1 MNSKLLA
8 ICVGQ
13 AQALFF
19 NSPTT
24 DLTPD
29 LTPDP
34 TPDPTPPLAS
44 MPAHRS
50 AIRKKAISTLDHP
63 QPIAVELLGV
73 TGDEQVDRTFHGGP
87 SRAVYAYP
95 AEHYAFWTTVRAQAK
110 QHEPM
115 AWGAMGENL
124 VLQGLL
130 ETQLW
135 LGDHVY
141 VGAVQLR
148 VEAPRQ
154 PCFKFNTVMGFRQ
167 ASKMMVQS
175 GFTGVYLSVLQ
186 PGVITAGDSVR
197 VVPGDRVLSLTER
210 HTLLNRS
217 PQRSLW

>member
-13 AQALFF
+13 SQALFGH
-19 NSPTT
+19 SGPPPSA
-24 DLTPD
+24 PD
-29 LTPDP
+29 LARTP
-34 TPDPTPPLAS
+34 AEE
-44 MPAHRS
+44 PAPVHRS
-50 AIRKKAISTLDHP
+50 AIRKKAVSTLDDP
-63 QPIAVELLGV
+63 QPIDVGFLGV
-73 TGDEQVDRTFHGGP
+73 AGDEQVDRTVHGGP
-87 SRAVYAYP
+87 ARAVYAYP
-95 AEHYAFWTTVRAQAK
+95 AEHYPFWTTVRAQAK
-110 QHEPM
+110 QSE
-115 AWGAMGENL
+115 ALVWGAMGENL

-141 VGAVQLR
+141 VGAVQFR

-175 GFTGVYLSVLQ
+175 GFTGVYLSVLT

-197 VVPGDRVLSLTER
+197 VAPGDRVLSLAEQ
-210 HTLLNRS
+210 HSLSNRN

>member
-1 MNSKLLA
+1 MNAQLIA
-8 ICVGQ
+8 ICIGQ
-13 AQALFF
+13 AQALFGH
-19 NSPTT
+19 SGTSGSDPA
-24 DLTPD
+24 
-29 LTPDP
+29 P
-34 TPDPTPPLAS
+34 TPE
-44 MPAHRS
+44 HRS
-50 AIRKKAISTLDHP
+50 AIRKNTISTLDHP
-63 QPIAVELLGV
+63 QPIAVGLLGV
-73 TGDEQVDRTFHGGP
+73 TGDDQVDRTVHGGP
-87 SRAVYAYP
+87 TRAVYAYP
-95 AEHYAFWTTVRAQAK
+95 AEHYAFWTTVRAQAG
-110 QHEPM
+110 QHHPL

-141 VGAVQLR
+141 VGEVQLR

-197 VVPGDRVLSLTER
+197 VVPGDRVLSLAER
-210 HTLLNRS
+210 HALSNRT

>member
-8 ICVGQ
+8 ICVGRSE
-13 AQALFF
+13 ALFF
-19 NSPTT
+19 DSPTS
-24 DLTPD
+24 
-29 LTPDP
+29 DP
-34 TPDPTPPLAS
+34 TSNPTSDPAPTREPA
-44 MPAHRS
+44 PAHRS

-63 QPIAVELLGV
+63 EPVAVEVLGV
-73 TGDEQVDRTFHGGP
+73 AGDDQVDRTVHGGP
-87 SRAVYAYP
+87 TRAIYAYP
-95 AEHYAFWTTVRAQAK
+95 AEHYAFWTTVRAQAR
-110 QHEPM
+110 QHEPL
-115 AWGAMGENL
+115 AWGAIGENL

-130 ETQLW
+130 ETRLW

-141 VGAVQLR
+141 IGAVQLR

-175 GFTGVYLSVLQ
+175 GFTGIYLSVLQ

>member
-1 MNSKLLA
+1 MNAQLLA

-13 AQALFF
+13 AEALF
-19 NSPTT
+19 S
-24 DLTPD
+24 TPRAAGSE
-29 LTPDP
+29 LKPA
-34 TPDPTPPLAS
+34 LAQA
-44 MPAHRS
+44 PAHQS
-50 AIRKKAISTLDHP
+50 AIRKKAISTRE
-63 QPIAVELLGV
+63 QPYPISVGPHGV
-73 TGDEQVDRTFHGGP
+73 TGDHQVDQSVHGGP
-87 SRAVYAYP
+87 TRAVYAYP
-95 AEHYAFWTTVRAQAK
+95 AEHYAFWTTVRSQVGQQEAL
-110 QHEPM
+110 

-135 LGDHVY
+135 LGDHIII
-141 VGAVQLR
+141 GAVQLR
-148 VEAPRQ
+148 VESPRQ

-186 PGVITAGDSVR
+186 PGVITAGDSVK

>member
-13 AQALFF
+13 SQALFF
-19 NSPTT
+19 NSPTP
-24 DLTPD
+24 DSTPD
-29 LTPDP
+29 STPDP
-34 TPDPTPPLAS
+34 T
-44 MPAHRS
+44 PAHRS

-63 QPIAVELLGV
+63 QSIAVGILGV
-73 TGDEQVDRTFHGGP
+73 AGDDQVDRTVHGGP
-87 SRAVYAYP
+87 TRALYAYP
-95 AEHYAFWTTVRAQAK
+95 AEHYAFWTTVRAQAR
-110 QHEPM
+110 QHEPL

-141 VGAVQLR
+141 VGEVQLR

-175 GFTGVYLSVLQ
+175 GFTGIYLSVLQ

>member
-13 AQALFF
+13 SQTLFF
-19 NSPTT
+19 NSPTP
-24 DLTPD
+24 DSTPD
-29 LTPDP
+29 STPDP
-34 TPDPTPPLAS
+34 T
-44 MPAHRS
+44 PAHRS

-63 QPIAVELLGV
+63 QSIAVGILGV
-73 TGDEQVDRTFHGGP
+73 AGDDQVDRTVHGGP
-87 SRAVYAYP
+87 TRALYAYP
-95 AEHYAFWTTVRAQAK
+95 AEHYAFWTTVRAQAR
-110 QHEPM
+110 QHEPL

-141 VGAVQLR
+141 VGEVQLR

-175 GFTGVYLSVLQ
+175 GFTGIYLSVLQ

>member
-13 AQALFF
+13 SQALFF
-19 NSPTT
+19 NSPTP
-24 DLTPD
+24 DSTPD
-29 LTPDP
+29 STPDP
-34 TPDPTPPLAS
+34 T
-44 MPAHRS
+44 PAHRS

-63 QPIAVELLGV
+63 QSIAVGILGV
-73 TGDEQVDRTFHGGP
+73 AGDDQVDRTVHGGP
-87 SRAVYAYP
+87 TRALYAYP
-95 AEHYAFWTTVRAQAK
+95 AEHYAFWTTVRAQAR
-110 QHEPM
+110 QHEPL

-141 VGAVQLR
+141 VGEVQLR

-175 GFTGVYLSVLQ
+175 GFSGIYLSVLQ

-197 VVPGDRVLSLTER
+197 VVSGDRVLSLTER

>member
-13 AQALFF
+13 SQALFS
-19 NSPTT
+19 NSP
-24 DLTPD
+24 
-29 LTPDP
+29 TPDP
-34 TPDPTPPLAS
+34 TPDPT
-44 MPAHRS
+44 PAHRS

-63 QPIAVELLGV
+63 QSIAVGILGV
-73 TGDEQVDRTFHGGP
+73 AGDDQVDRTVHGGP
-87 SRAVYAYP
+87 TRALYAYP
-95 AEHYAFWTTVRAQAK
+95 AEHYAFWTTVRAQAR
-110 QHEPM
+110 QHEPL

-141 VGAVQLR
+141 VGEVQLR

-175 GFTGVYLSVLQ
+175 GFTGIYLSVLQ
-186 PGVITAGDSVR
+186 PGVITAGESVR

>member
-13 AQALFF
+13 SQALFF
-19 NSPTT
+19 NSPT
-24 DLTPD
+24 PD
-29 LTPDP
+29 STPDP
-34 TPDPTPPLAS
+34 TPDPTPAY
-44 MPAHRS
+44 RS
-50 AIRKKAISTLDHP
+50 AIRKRAISTLDHP
-63 QPIAVELLGV
+63 QSIAVGILGV
-73 TGDEQVDRTFHGGP
+73 AGDDQVDRTVHGGP
-87 SRAVYAYP
+87 TRALYAYP
-95 AEHYAFWTTVRAQAK
+95 AEHYAFWTTVRAQAR
-110 QHEPM
+110 QHEPL

-141 VGAVQLR
+141 VGEVQLR

-175 GFTGVYLSVLQ
+175 GFTGIYLSVLQ

-197 VVPGDRVLSLTER
+197 VVPGDRVLSLAER

>member
-13 AQALFF
+13 SQALFF
-19 NSPTT
+19 NP
-24 DLTPD
+24 
-29 LTPDP
+29 P
-34 TPDPTPPLAS
+34 TPDSTPDS
-44 MPAHRS
+44 TPAHRS

-63 QPIAVELLGV
+63 QSIAVGILGV
-73 TGDEQVDRTFHGGP
+73 AGDDQVDRTVHGGP
-87 SRAVYAYP
+87 TRALYAYP
-95 AEHYAFWTTVRAQAK
+95 AEHYAFWTTVRAQAR
-110 QHEPM
+110 QHEPL

-141 VGAVQLR
+141 VGEVQLR

-175 GFTGVYLSVLQ
+175 GFTGIYLSVLQ

-197 VVPGDRVLSLTER
+197 VVSGDRVLSLTER

>member
-13 AQALFF
+13 SQALFF
-19 NSPTT
+19 NP
-24 DLTPD
+24 
-29 LTPDP
+29 P
-34 TPDPTPPLAS
+34 TPDSTPDS
-44 MPAHRS
+44 TPAHRS

-63 QPIAVELLGV
+63 QSIAVGILGV
-73 TGDEQVDRTFHGGP
+73 AGDDQVDRTVHGGP
-87 SRAVYAYP
+87 TRALYAYP
-95 AEHYAFWTTVRAQAK
+95 AEHYAFWTTVRAQAR
-110 QHEPM
+110 QHEPL

-141 VGAVQLR
+141 VGEVQLR

-175 GFTGVYLSVLQ
+175 GFTGIYLSVLQ

-197 VVPGDRVLSLTER
+197 VVPGDRVLSLAER

>member
-13 AQALFF
+13 SQALFF
-19 NSPTT
+19 NSPT
-24 DLTPD
+24 PD
-29 LTPDP
+29 STPDP
-34 TPDPTPPLAS
+34 T
-44 MPAHRS
+44 PAHRS

-63 QPIAVELLGV
+63 QSIAVGILGV
-73 TGDEQVDRTFHGGP
+73 AGDDQVDRTVHGGP
-87 SRAVYAYP
+87 TRALYAYP
-95 AEHYAFWTTVRAQAK
+95 AEHYAFWTTVRAQAR
-110 QHEPM
+110 QHEPL

-141 VGAVQLR
+141 VGEVQLR

-197 VVPGDRVLSLTER
+197 VVPGDRVLSLAER
-210 HTLLNRS
+210 HALSNRT

>member
-13 AQALFF
+13 SQALFF
-19 NSPTT
+19 NSPTP
-24 DLTPD
+24 DSTPD
-29 LTPDP
+29 STPDP
-34 TPDPTPPLAS
+34 TPDST
-44 MPAHRS
+44 PAHRS

-63 QPIAVELLGV
+63 QSIAVGILGV
-73 TGDEQVDRTFHGGP
+73 AGDDQVDRTVHGGP
-87 SRAVYAYP
+87 TRALYAYP
-95 AEHYAFWTTVRAQAK
+95 AEHYAFWTTVRAQAR
-110 QHEPM
+110 QHEPL

-141 VGAVQLR
+141 VGEVQLR

-175 GFTGVYLSVLQ
+175 GFTGIYLSVLQ

>member
-1 MNSKLLA
+1 MNAQLIA

-13 AQALFF
+13 AQTLFGHAGA
-19 NSPTT
+19 SGS
-24 DLTPD
+24 
-29 LTPDP
+29 DP
-34 TPDPTPPLAS
+34 TPTPTPTPE
-44 MPAHRS
+44 HRS
-50 AIRKKAISTLDHP
+50 AIRKNTISTLDHP
-63 QPIAVELLGV
+63 QPIAVGLLGV
-73 TGDEQVDRTFHGGP
+73 TGDDQVDRTVHGGP
-87 SRAVYAYP
+87 TRAVYAYP
-95 AEHYAFWTTVRAQAK
+95 AEHYAFWTTVRAQAG
-110 QHEPM
+110 QHQPL

-135 LGDHVY
+135 LGDHLY

-197 VVPGDRVLSLTER
+197 VVSGDRVLSLAER
-210 HTLLNRS
+210 HSLSNRT